1 VNYRAIIV
9 CAVIGVLTACHSRPV
24 AEQRLQTRPEPQTP
38 VEAPPPN
45 PPLEEQ
51 TPETTPV
58 PNADVANTIPPCLPE
73 APKPKVVKRR
83 PRPAPENDKPAP
95 AEPQPVRV
103 ATAPEVKPIEASVAS
118 ILGKKVQG
126 ADGDDLGRVVDVQAD
141 ANGRV
146 RLVILEFGGFLGVGN
161 RRAAV
166 DWGLLRFHPDDPDR
180 PISLTVDAKVVQ
192 GTPEYRQASH
202 PQALMAPVPI
212 SAPTPAA
219 TPTPP
224 PTTTP
229 APAAAPPPAAT
240 PAPAP
245 QAPPQQN
252 PPPANTAPPQ
262 NK

>member
-1 VNYRAIIV
+1 MNCRAIIA

-24 AEQRLQTRPEPQTP
+24 AEQRIQTRPEPQTP
-38 VEAPPPN
+38 VEAPPSN

-58 PNADVANTIPPCLPE
+58 PNADLANSIPPCLPE
-73 APKPKVVKRR
+73 MPKPKVVKRR
-83 PRPAPENDKPAP
+83 PRPAPDNEKPAP

-103 ATAPEVKPIEASVAS
+103 ATAPEVKPIDASVAS

-126 ADGDDLGRVVDVQAD
+126 ADGEDLGRVVDVQAD
-141 ANGRV
+141 ANGSV

-180 PISLTVDAKVVQ
+180 PISLSVNAKVVQ

-202 PQALMAPVPI
+202 PRALMAPAPI
-212 SAPTPAA
+212 PAPTPTAA
-219 TPTPP
+219 PAASQPPPGTPTP
-224 PTTTP
+224 
-229 APAAAPPPAAT
+229 T

-245 QAPPQQN
+245 QAPPQQT

>member
-1 VNYRAIIV
+1 VNYRAIIA

-24 AEQRLQTRPEPQTP
+24 AEQPIQTRPEPQTP
-38 VEAPPPN
+38 VEAPPSN

-58 PNADVANTIPPCLPE
+58 PNADLANAIPPCLPE
-73 APKPKVVKRR
+73 VPKPKVVKRR
-83 PRPAPENDKPAP
+83 PRPAADNEKPAP

-103 ATAPEVKPIEASVAS
+103 ATAPEVKPIDASVAS

-126 ADGDDLGRVVDVQAD
+126 ADGEDLGRVVDVQAD

-166 DWGLLRFHPDDPDR
+166 DWGLLRFHPDDPDK
-180 PISLTVDAKVVQ
+180 PISLTVNAKVVQ

-202 PQALMAPVPI
+202 PRALMAPAPI
-212 SAPTPAA
+212 PAPTPTA
-219 TPTPP
+219 
-224 PTTTP
+224 
-229 APAAAPPPAAT
+229 APAASPPPAAT
-240 PAPAP
+240 PAPASAPAP
-245 QAPPQQN
+245 QAPPQQT
-252 PPPANTAPPQ
+252 PPPANTSPPQ

>member
-1 VNYRAIIV
+1 VNYRAIIA

-24 AEQRLQTRPEPQTP
+24 AEQRIQTRPEPQTP
-38 VEAPPPN
+38 VEAPPSN

-51 TPETTPV
+51 APETTPS
-58 PNADVANTIPPCLPE
+58 PNADLANTIPPCLPE
-73 APKPKVVKRR
+73 VPKPKVVKRR
-83 PRPAPENDKPAP
+83 PRPTPDNEKPAP

-126 ADGDDLGRVVDVQAD
+126 ADGEDLGRVVDVQAD

-166 DWGLLRFHPDDPDR
+166 DWGLLRFHPDDPDK
-180 PISLTVDAKVVQ
+180 PISLSVNAKVVQ

-202 PQALMAPVPI
+202 PKALMAPTPLPEQ
-212 SAPTPAA
+212 APTA
-219 TPTPP
+219 
-224 PTTTP
+224 
-229 APAAAPPPAAT
+229 APAASPPPVASPPPAAT
-240 PAPAP
+240 PAPAAP
-245 QAPPQQN
+245 QAPAQQT

>member
-1 VNYRAIIV
+1 VNCRAIIA

-24 AEQRLQTRPEPQTP
+24 AEQRIQTRPEPQTP
-38 VEAPPPN
+38 VEAPPSN

-58 PNADVANTIPPCLPE
+58 PNADLANSIPPCLPE
-73 APKPKVVKRR
+73 MPKPKVVKRR
-83 PRPAPENDKPAP
+83 PRPAPDNEKPAP

-103 ATAPEVKPIEASVAS
+103 ATAPEVKPIDASVAS

-126 ADGDDLGRVVDVQAD
+126 ADGEDLGRVVDVQAD
-141 ANGRV
+141 ANGSV

-180 PISLTVDAKVVQ
+180 PISLSVNAKVVQ

-202 PQALMAPVPI
+202 PRALMAPAPI
-212 SAPTPAA
+212 PAPTPTAA
-219 TPTPP
+219 PAASQPPPGTPTP
-224 PTTTP
+224 
-229 APAAAPPPAAT
+229 T

-245 QAPPQQN
+245 QAPPQQT

>member
-1 VNYRAIIV
+1 
-9 CAVIGVLTACHSRPV
+9 L
-24 AEQRLQTRPEPQTP
+24 
-38 VEAPPPN
+38 
-45 PPLEEQ
+45 
-51 TPETTPV
+51 
-58 PNADVANTIPPCLPE
+58 ANTIPPCLPE
-73 APKPKVVKRR
+73 VPKPKVVKRR
-83 PRPAPENDKPAP
+83 PRPAPDNEKPAP

-126 ADGDDLGRVVDVQAD
+126 ADGEDLGRVVDVQAD
-141 ANGRV
+141 ATGRV

-180 PISLTVDAKVVQ
+180 PISLSVNAKVVQ

-202 PQALMAPVPI
+202 PRALMAPTPVPAPASTATPTTTSAPAAT
-212 SAPTPAA
+212 SAPTAS
-219 TPTPP
+219 
-224 PTTTP
+224 P
-229 APAAAPPPAAT
+229 APASPSG

-245 QAPPQQN
+245 QAPPQQT
-252 PPPANTAPPQ
+252 PPANTASPQ

>member
-1 VNYRAIIV
+1 VNYRAIIA

-24 AEQRLQTRPEPQTP
+24 AEQRIQTRPEPQTP
-38 VEAPPPN
+38 VEVPPSN

-51 TPETTPV
+51 TPETTPI
-58 PNADVANTIPPCLPE
+58 PNADLANTIPPCLPE

-83 PRPAPENDKPAP
+83 PRPAPENEKPAP
-95 AEPQPVRV
+95 AEPQPVRI

-126 ADGDDLGRVVDVQAD
+126 ADGEDLGRVVDVQAD
-141 ANGRV
+141 ANGSV
-146 RLVILEFGGFLGVGN
+146 RLVILEFGGFLGVGI

-180 PISLTVDAKVVQ
+180 PISLTVNAKVVQ

-202 PQALMAPVPI
+202 PRALMAPVPI
-212 SAPTPAA
+212 PAPAPATSAPPAA
-219 TPTPP
+219 TP
-224 PTTTP
+224 
-229 APAAAPPPAAT
+229 APA

-245 QAPPQQN
+245 QAPPQQT
-252 PPPANTAPPQ
+252 PPPPNTAPPQ

>member
-1 VNYRAIIV
+1 VNYRAIIA

-24 AEQRLQTRPEPQTP
+24 AEQPIQSRPEPQTP
-38 VEAPPPN
+38 VEAPPSN
-45 PPLEEQ
+45 PPIEEQ
-51 TPETTPV
+51 TPDTTPV
-58 PNADVANTIPPCLPE
+58 PNADLANTIPPCLPE
-73 APKPKVVKRR
+73 LPKPKVVKRR

-95 AEPQPVRV
+95 VEPQPVRV

-126 ADGDDLGRVVDVQAD
+126 ADGEDLGRVVDVQAD
-141 ANGRV
+141 ADGRV

-202 PQALMAPVPI
+202 PRALMAPAPI
-212 SAPTPAA
+212 SAPAPTAA
-219 TPTPP
+219 PTAAAPTAAP
-224 PTTTP
+224 PT
-229 APAAAPPPAAT
+229 AAPPPAAT
-240 PAPAP
+240 PAPVP
-245 QAPPQQN
+245 QAPPQQT

>member
-1 VNYRAIIV
+1 VNYRAIIA

-24 AEQRLQTRPEPQTP
+24 AEQPIQTRPEPQTP
-38 VEAPPPN
+38 VEAPPSN
-45 PPLEEQ
+45 PPIEEQ

-58 PNADVANTIPPCLPE
+58 ANADLANTIPPCLPE
-73 APKPKVVKRR
+73 LPKPKVVKRR
-83 PRPAPENDKPAP
+83 PRPAPENEKPAP

-103 ATAPEVKPIEASVAS
+103 ATTPEVKPIEASVAS

-126 ADGDDLGRVVDVQAD
+126 ADDEDLGRVVDVQAD

-180 PISLTVDAKVVQ
+180 PISLTVNANVVQ

-202 PQALMAPVPI
+202 PRALMAPVPI
-212 SAPTPAA
+212 
-219 TPTPP
+219 
-224 PTTTP
+224 
-229 APAAAPPPAAT
+229 

-245 QAPPQQN
+245 ATSPPPPATPGPAPAPTPQASPQQT
-252 PPPANTAPPQ
+252 PQPANTAPPQ